1 MSRGGAR
8 PGSGRKPGTRNKR
21 TEEQVEAIAAS
32 GLTPLDYMLGVMRD
46 ETEEKGR
53 RLDAAK
59 AVAPYCHARLTAVEH
74 SGSIAAMTHEQWL
87 DSLDG

>member
-1 MSRGGAR
+1 MSRGGPR

-21 TEEQVEAIAAS
+21 TEEQVHAIEAS

-46 ETEEKGR
+46 ESEDKVR

-59 AVAPYCHARLTAVEH
+59 AVAPYCHARLTAIEH
-74 SGSIAAMTHEQWL
+74 SGVIASMTHEEWL
-87 DSLDG
+87 DTLE